1 MEYEEF
7 LKHNELNNL
16 YADDILKFYD
26 QEDKFQENTK
36 LVYKFSADYFK
47 DKREKESKTDGVNH
61 PSHYT
66 SGKVEVIDIIEEL
79 KDFNVNVDVYDP
91 WVNNTEQSKWYKHGI
106 IKNPLNGVNKYDA
119 IIVAVAHTEFKAYTP
134 YNYTQ
139 LSNGVKVIIDIKNI
153 VENPTWR
160 L

>member
-16 YADDILKFYD
+16 YADDILKFND

-47 DKREKESKTDGVNH
+47 DKREKESKKDGVNH
-61 PSHYT
+61 PNHYT
-66 SGKVEVIDIIEEL
+66 SGKVEVIDIIEDAVKDAPDTIVSGLQWQVLKYILRMWL
-79 KDFNVNVDVYDP
+79 KDNPKKDA
-91 WVNNTEQSKWYKHGI
+91 QKAQWY
-106 IKNPLNGVNKYDA
+106 LNR
-119 IIVAVAHTEFKAYTP
+119 
-134 YNYTQ
+134 
-139 LSNGVKVIIDIKNI
+139 LIDK
-153 VENPTWR
+153 

>member
-16 YADDILKFYD
+16 YADDILKFND
-26 QEDKFQENTK
+26 QEDRFRENTK

-47 DKREKESKTDGVNH
+47 DKREKESKNDGVNH

-66 SGKVEVIDIIEEL
+66 SGKVEVIDIIEDAVKDAPDTIVSGLQWQVLKYMLRMWL
-79 KDFNVNVDVYDP
+79 KDNPKKDA
-91 WVNNTEQSKWYKHGI
+91 QKAQWY
-106 IKNPLNGVNKYDA
+106 LNR
-119 IIVAVAHTEFKAYTP
+119 
-134 YNYTQ
+134 
-139 LSNGVKVIIDIKNI
+139 LIDK
-153 VENPTWR
+153 

>member
-16 YADDILKFYD
+16 YADDILKFND

-47 DKREKESKTDGVNH
+47 DKREKESKNDGVNH

-66 SGKVEVIDIIEEL
+66 SGNVEVIDIIEDAVKDAPDTIVSGLQWQVLKYMLRMWL
-79 KDFNVNVDVYDP
+79 KDNPKKDA
-91 WVNNTEQSKWYKHGI
+91 QKAQWY
-106 IKNPLNGVNKYDA
+106 LNR
-119 IIVAVAHTEFKAYTP
+119 
-134 YNYTQ
+134 
-139 LSNGVKVIIDIKNI
+139 LIDK
-153 VENPTWR
+153 

>member
-16 YADDILKFYD
+16 YADDILKFND
-26 QEDKFQENTK
+26 QEDRFRENTK

-47 DKREKESKTDGVNH
+47 DKKEKESKNDGVNH

-66 SGKVEVIDIIEEL
+66 SGKVEVIDIIEDAVKDAPDTIVSGLQWQVLKYILRMWL
-79 KDFNVNVDVYDP
+79 KDNPKKDA
-91 WVNNTEQSKWYKHGI
+91 QKAQWY
-106 IKNPLNGVNKYDA
+106 LNR
-119 IIVAVAHTEFKAYTP
+119 
-134 YNYTQ
+134 
-139 LSNGVKVIIDIKNI
+139 LIDK
-153 VENPTWR
+153 

>member
-16 YADDILKFYD
+16 YADDILKFND

-47 DKREKESKTDGVNH
+47 DKREKESKNDGVNH

-66 SGKVEVIDIIEEL
+66 SGNVEVIDIIEDAVKDAPDTVVSGLQWQVLKYMLRMWL
-79 KDFNVNVDVYDP
+79 KDNPKKDA
-91 WVNNTEQSKWYKHGI
+91 QKAQWY
-106 IKNPLNGVNKYDA
+106 LNR
-119 IIVAVAHTEFKAYTP
+119 
-134 YNYTQ
+134 
-139 LSNGVKVIIDIKNI
+139 LIDK
-153 VENPTWR
+153 

>member
-16 YADDILKFYD
+16 YADDILKFND
-26 QEDKFQENTK
+26 QENRFRENTK

-47 DKREKESKTDGVNH
+47 DKREKESKNDGVNH

-66 SGKVEVIDIIEEL
+66 SGKVEVIDIIEDAVKDAPDTIVSGLQWQVLKYILRMWL
-79 KDFNVNVDVYDP
+79 KDNPKKDA
-91 WVNNTEQSKWYKHGI
+91 QKAQWY
-106 IKNPLNGVNKYDA
+106 LNR
-119 IIVAVAHTEFKAYTP
+119 
-134 YNYTQ
+134 
-139 LSNGVKVIIDIKNI
+139 LIDK
-153 VENPTWR
+153 

>member
-16 YADDILKFYD
+16 YADDILKFND
-26 QEDKFQENTK
+26 QEDKFEENTK

-47 DKREKESKTDGVNH
+47 DKREKESKNDGVNH

-66 SGKVEVIDIIEEL
+66 SGNVEVIDIIEDAVKDAPDTIVSGLQWQVLKYMLRMWL
-79 KDFNVNVDVYDP
+79 KDNPKKDA
-91 WVNNTEQSKWYKHGI
+91 QKAQWY
-106 IKNPLNGVNKYDA
+106 LNR
-119 IIVAVAHTEFKAYTP
+119 
-134 YNYTQ
+134 
-139 LSNGVKVIIDIKNI
+139 LIDK
-153 VENPTWR
+153 

>member
-16 YADDILKFYD
+16 YADDILKFND
-26 QEDKFQENTK
+26 QEDRFRENTK

-47 DKREKESKTDGVNH
+47 DKREKESKNDGVNH

-66 SGKVEVIDIIEEL
+66 SGKVEVIDIIEDAVKDAPDTIVSGLQWQVLKYILRMWL
-79 KDFNVNVDVYDP
+79 KDNPKKDA
-91 WVNNTEQSKWYKHGI
+91 QKAQWY
-106 IKNPLNGVNKYDA
+106 LNR
-119 IIVAVAHTEFKAYTP
+119 
-134 YNYTQ
+134 
-139 LSNGVKVIIDIKNI
+139 LIDK
-153 VENPTWR
+153 

>member
-16 YADDILKFYD
+16 YADDILKFND
-26 QEDKFQENTK
+26 QEDKFRENTK

-47 DKREKESKTDGVNH
+47 DKREKESKNDGVNH

-66 SGKVEVIDIIEEL
+66 SGKVEVIDIIEDAVKDAPDTVVSGLQWQVLKYMLRMWL
-79 KDFNVNVDVYDP
+79 KDNPKKDA
-91 WVNNTEQSKWYKHGI
+91 QKAQWY
-106 IKNPLNGVNKYDA
+106 LNR
-119 IIVAVAHTEFKAYTP
+119 
-134 YNYTQ
+134 
-139 LSNGVKVIIDIKNI
+139 LIDK
-153 VENPTWR
+153 

>member
-16 YADDILKFYD
+16 YADDILKFND

-47 DKREKESKTDGVNH
+47 DKREKESKNDGVNH

-66 SGKVEVIDIIEEL
+66 SGKVEVIDIIEDAVKDAPDTIVSGLQWQVLKYILRMWL
-79 KDFNVNVDVYDP
+79 KDNPKKDA
-91 WVNNTEQSKWYKHGI
+91 QKAQWY
-106 IKNPLNGVNKYDA
+106 LNR
-119 IIVAVAHTEFKAYTP
+119 
-134 YNYTQ
+134 
-139 LSNGVKVIIDIKNI
+139 LIDK
-153 VENPTWR
+153 

>member
-16 YADDILKFYD
+16 YADDILKFNA
-26 QEDKFQENTK
+26 QEDRFRENTK

-47 DKREKESKTDGVNH
+47 DKREKESKNDGVNH

-66 SGKVEVIDIIEEL
+66 SGNVEVIDIIEDAVKDAPDTIVSGLQWQVLKYMLRMWL
-79 KDFNVNVDVYDP
+79 KDNPKKDA
-91 WVNNTEQSKWYKHGI
+91 QKAQWY
-106 IKNPLNGVNKYDA
+106 LNR
-119 IIVAVAHTEFKAYTP
+119 
-134 YNYTQ
+134 
-139 LSNGVKVIIDIKNI
+139 LIDK
-153 VENPTWR
+153 

>member
-16 YADDILKFYD
+16 YADDILKFND

-36 LVYKFSADYFK
+36 LIYKFSADYFK

-66 SGKVEVIDIIEEL
+66 SGKVEVIDIIEDAVKDAPDTIVSGLQWQVLKYMLRMWL
-79 KDFNVNVDVYDP
+79 KDNPKKDA
-91 WVNNTEQSKWYKHGI
+91 QKAQWY
-106 IKNPLNGVNKYDA
+106 LNR
-119 IIVAVAHTEFKAYTP
+119 
-134 YNYTQ
+134 
-139 LSNGVKVIIDIKNI
+139 LIDK
-153 VENPTWR
+153 

>member
-16 YADDILKFYD
+16 YAEDILKFND
-26 QEDKFQENTK
+26 QEDKFRENTK

-47 DKREKESKTDGVNH
+47 DKREKESKNDGVNH

-66 SGKVEVIDIIEEL
+66 SGKVEVIDIIEDAVKDAPDTVVSGLQWQVLKYILRMWL
-79 KDFNVNVDVYDP
+79 KDNPKKDA
-91 WVNNTEQSKWYKHGI
+91 QKAQWY
-106 IKNPLNGVNKYDA
+106 LNR
-119 IIVAVAHTEFKAYTP
+119 
-134 YNYTQ
+134 
-139 LSNGVKVIIDIKNI
+139 LIDK
-153 VENPTWR
+153 

>member
-16 YADDILKFYD
+16 YANDILKYKD
-26 QEDKFQENTK
+26 QEDRFRENTK

-47 DKREKESKTDGVNH
+47 DKKEKESKNDGVNH

-66 SGKVEVIDIIEEL
+66 SGNVEVIDIIEDAVKDAPDTIVSGLQWQVLKYILRMWL
-79 KDFNVNVDVYDP
+79 KDNPKKDA
-91 WVNNTEQSKWYKHGI
+91 QKAQWY
-106 IKNPLNGVNKYDA
+106 LNR
-119 IIVAVAHTEFKAYTP
+119 
-134 YNYTQ
+134 
-139 LSNGVKVIIDIKNI
+139 LIDK
-153 VENPTWR
+153 

>member
-16 YADDILKFYD
+16 YADDILKFND

-47 DKREKESKTDGVNH
+47 DKKEKESKNDGVNH

-66 SGKVEVIDIIEEL
+66 SGNVEVIDIIEDAVKDAPDTIVSGLQWQVLKYMLRMWL
-79 KDFNVNVDVYDP
+79 KDNPKKDA
-91 WVNNTEQSKWYKHGI
+91 QKAQWY
-106 IKNPLNGVNKYDA
+106 LNR
-119 IIVAVAHTEFKAYTP
+119 
-134 YNYTQ
+134 
-139 LSNGVKVIIDIKNI
+139 LIDK
-153 VENPTWR
+153 

>member
-16 YADDILKFYD
+16 YANDILKFKD
-26 QEDKFQENTK
+26 QEDRFRENTK

-47 DKREKESKTDGVNH
+47 DKREKESKNNGVNH

-66 SGKVEVIDIIEEL
+66 SGNVEVIDIIEDAVKDAPDTIVSGLQWQVLKYMLRMWL
-79 KDFNVNVDVYDP
+79 KDNPKKDA
-91 WVNNTEQSKWYKHGI
+91 QKAQWY
-106 IKNPLNGVNKYDA
+106 LNR
-119 IIVAVAHTEFKAYTP
+119 
-134 YNYTQ
+134 
-139 LSNGVKVIIDIKNI
+139 LIDK
-153 VENPTWR
+153 

>member
-16 YADDILKFYD
+16 YAEDILRFND
-26 QEDKFQENTK
+26 EEDKFRENTK

-47 DKREKESKTDGVNH
+47 DKKEKESKNDGVNH

-66 SGKVEVIDIIEEL
+66 SGNVEVIDIIEDAVKDAPDTIVSGLQWQVLKYILRMWL
-79 KDFNVNVDVYDP
+79 KDNPKKDA
-91 WVNNTEQSKWYKHGI
+91 QKAQWY
-106 IKNPLNGVNKYDA
+106 LNR
-119 IIVAVAHTEFKAYTP
+119 
-134 YNYTQ
+134 
-139 LSNGVKVIIDIKNI
+139 LIDK
-153 VENPTWR
+153 

>member
-16 YADDILKFYD
+16 YADDILKFND
-26 QEDKFQENTK
+26 QEDRFRENTK

-47 DKREKESKTDGVNH
+47 DKKEKESKNDGVNH

-66 SGKVEVIDIIEEL
+66 SGNVEVIDIIEDAVKDAPDTIVSGLQWQVLKYMLRMWL
-79 KDFNVNVDVYDP
+79 KDNPKKDA
-91 WVNNTEQSKWYKHGI
+91 QKAQWY
-106 IKNPLNGVNKYDA
+106 LNR
-119 IIVAVAHTEFKAYTP
+119 
-134 YNYTQ
+134 
-139 LSNGVKVIIDIKNI
+139 LIDK
-153 VENPTWR
+153 

>member
-16 YADDILKFYD
+16 YADDILKFND
-26 QEDKFQENTK
+26 QEDRFRENTK

-47 DKREKESKTDGVNH
+47 DKREKESKNDGVNH

-66 SGKVEVIDIIEEL
+66 SGNVEVIDIIEDAVKDAPDTIVSGLQWQVLKYMLRMWL
-79 KDFNVNVDVYDP
+79 KDNPKKDA
-91 WVNNTEQSKWYKHGI
+91 QKAQWY
-106 IKNPLNGVNKYDA
+106 LNR
-119 IIVAVAHTEFKAYTP
+119 
-134 YNYTQ
+134 
-139 LSNGVKVIIDIKNI
+139 LIDK
-153 VENPTWR
+153 

>member
-16 YADDILKFYD
+16 YADDILKFND

-47 DKREKESKTDGVNH
+47 DKREKESKNDGVNH

-66 SGKVEVIDIIEEL
+66 SGKVEVIDIIEDAVKDAPDTIVSGLQWQVLKYMLRMWL
-79 KDFNVNVDVYDP
+79 KDNPKKDA
-91 WVNNTEQSKWYKHGI
+91 QKAQWY
-106 IKNPLNGVNKYDA
+106 LDR
-119 IIVAVAHTEFKAYTP
+119 
-134 YNYTQ
+134 
-139 LSNGVKVIIDIKNI
+139 LIDK
-153 VENPTWR
+153 

>member
-16 YADDILKFYD
+16 YADDILKFND
-26 QEDKFQENTK
+26 QEDRFRENTK

-47 DKREKESKTDGVNH
+47 DKKEKESKNDGVNH

-66 SGKVEVIDIIEEL
+66 SGNVEVIDIIEDAVKDAPDTIVSGLQWQVLKYMLRMWL
-79 KDFNVNVDVYDP
+79 KDNPQKDA
-91 WVNNTEQSKWYKHGI
+91 QKAQWY
-106 IKNPLNGVNKYDA
+106 LNR
-119 IIVAVAHTEFKAYTP
+119 
-134 YNYTQ
+134 
-139 LSNGVKVIIDIKNI
+139 LIDK
-153 VENPTWR
+153 

>member
-16 YADDILKFYD
+16 YADDILKFND
-26 QEDKFQENTK
+26 QEDRFRENTK

-66 SGKVEVIDIIEEL
+66 SGKVEVIDIIEDAVKDAPDTIVSGLQWQVLKYMLRMWL
-79 KDFNVNVDVYDP
+79 KDNPKKDA
-91 WVNNTEQSKWYKHGI
+91 QKAQWY
-106 IKNPLNGVNKYDA
+106 LNR
-119 IIVAVAHTEFKAYTP
+119 
-134 YNYTQ
+134 
-139 LSNGVKVIIDIKNI
+139 LIDK
-153 VENPTWR
+153 

>member
-16 YADDILKFYD
+16 YADDILKFND

-47 DKREKESKTDGVNH
+47 DKREKESKNNGVNH

-66 SGKVEVIDIIEEL
+66 SGKVEVIDIIEDAVKDAPDTIVSGLQWQVLKYMLRMWL
-79 KDFNVNVDVYDP
+79 KDNPKKDA
-91 WVNNTEQSKWYKHGI
+91 QKAQWY
-106 IKNPLNGVNKYDA
+106 LNR
-119 IIVAVAHTEFKAYTP
+119 
-134 YNYTQ
+134 
-139 LSNGVKVIIDIKNI
+139 LIDK
-153 VENPTWR
+153 

>member
-16 YADDILKFYD
+16 YADDILKFND
-26 QEDKFQENTK
+26 QEDRFRENTK

-47 DKREKESKTDGVNH
+47 DKREKESKNDGVNH

-66 SGKVEVIDIIEEL
+66 SGKVEVIDIIEDAVKDAPDTIVSGLQWQVLKYILRMWL
-79 KDFNVNVDVYDP
+79 KDSPKKDA
-91 WVNNTEQSKWYKHGI
+91 QKAQWY
-106 IKNPLNGVNKYDA
+106 LNR
-119 IIVAVAHTEFKAYTP
+119 
-134 YNYTQ
+134 
-139 LSNGVKVIIDIKNI
+139 LIDK
-153 VENPTWR
+153 

>member
-16 YADDILKFYD
+16 YADDILKFND

-47 DKREKESKTDGVNH
+47 DKREKESKNDGVNH

-66 SGKVEVIDIIEEL
+66 SGKVEVIDLIEDAVKDAPDTIVSGLQWQVLKYMLRMWL
-79 KDFNVNVDVYDP
+79 KDNPKKDA
-91 WVNNTEQSKWYKHGI
+91 QKAQWY
-106 IKNPLNGVNKYDA
+106 LNR
-119 IIVAVAHTEFKAYTP
+119 
-134 YNYTQ
+134 
-139 LSNGVKVIIDIKNI
+139 LIDK
-153 VENPTWR
+153 